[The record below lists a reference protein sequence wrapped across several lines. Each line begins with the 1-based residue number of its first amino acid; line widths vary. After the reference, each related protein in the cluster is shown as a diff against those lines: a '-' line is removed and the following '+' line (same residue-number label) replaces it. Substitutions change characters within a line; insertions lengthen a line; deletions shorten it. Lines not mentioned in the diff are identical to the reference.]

1 MGKSWTEE
9 ECYKYGEI
17 LKKHKGFMSYEEFLE
32 QKGDFMNKHLEFEE
46 IVKLGKTINRMTSA
60 KKYWKL
66 LVLGT
71 LENMIEIGKQYKITE
86 QDINDIVDS
95 LMDNDNIIN
104 VIDEEI
110 CYELSKFKV
119 KEKENEN
126 QNL

>member
-1 MGKSWTEE
+1 MSRSWSEE
-9 ECYKYGEI
+9 ECYKYGKI
-17 LKKHKGFMSYEEFLE
+17 LKEQCGFISYEEFLK

-86 QDINDIVDS
+86 QDINNIVDD

-126 QNL
+126 